1 MELGPGQ
8 RYGWWSDHE
17 QEDSREVASVH
28 GAVNDLRVQ
37 ILLDTGASESMVSLN
52 LARRLKLKLQML
64 PEPIKVSGLGGVPT
78 YITASAK
85 VKITLGVRVV
95 YVMNVWVTNIAEDV
109 EVLLGMNFMYAAG
122 VRLSVREG
130 LIQLPD
136 EETILM
142 CGVMSRQHLGLDL
155 PVLANKSLY
164 LRPGEHAIVRI
175 EYGQSNPQ
183 REVVWA
189 ERGDRWVTQII
200 YAARSWA
207 SAIKVVN
214 ISEQVVWIDT
224 RTPLARIVEF
234 GSFPHSGRFVCPGC
248 RKYKEWQQLIYQST
262 PSPEM
267 RRRERELEELEREQE
282 SPSVTTPQYEWPSKI
297 MLRPR
302 PGTTAARIVQLQD
315 RPKQARLMDAEGPTK
330 AVCSVATQTT
340 ELVDVGVQTD
350 VVQEV
355 KGRVKA
361 PPVMSMEMLEA
372 DFAGY
377 VLSFDGA
384 AKTPTRQGSCGCII
398 WELPGWNIL
407 TAHGF
412 ILEDVTVNDTEYYG
426 LLKGLGLAAER
437 NIQDLVVVGD
447 SRIVIQQVQGLI
459 NCNQPNLE
467 RRLSEVEMLKEK
479 FKSMRLVHVKREYN
493 QAADYLASKT
503 LALGASWQ
511 TENPEE
517 LKHLVQVSKIHEK
530 LMKPLVI
537 LDEIDL
543 PVETPTDIRQ
553 GPESAPLSTAARI
566 MVAVTRSHAQ
576 EPPER
581 GEPMGPLEYQAE
593 RWRRIKAHQECDD
606 QLMEIK
612 KFLKGDLDSF
622 SRGQIRRISKQAE
635 LYALDVRD
643 ILYRLSRA
651 TKDRPR
657 DMSDELR
664 LVVPESLRP
673 DLLHYA
679 HEDFQGGH
687 QGITRTHEKL
697 QSEFYWP
704 GMYADVEAFVKECV
718 DCASGKGRPPNPGPS
733 PGNIEPR

>member
-1 MELGPGQ
+1 
-8 RYGWWSDHE
+8 
-17 QEDSREVASVH
+17 
-28 GAVNDLRVQ
+28 
-37 ILLDTGASESMVSLN
+37 MVSLN

-95 YVMNVWVTNIAEDV
+95 YVMNVWVTNIGEDV

-122 VRLSVREG
+122 VRLS
-130 LIQLPD
+130 
-136 EETILM
+136 
-142 CGVMSRQHLGLDL
+142 
-155 PVLANKSLY
+155 
-164 LRPGEHAIVRI
+164 
-175 EYGQSNPQ
+175 SNPQ
-183 REVVWA
+183 GEVVWA
-189 ERGDRWVTQII
+189 GRGDRWVTQII

-234 GSFPHSGRFVCPGC
+234 GSFPHSGRFVRPGC
-248 RKYKEWQQLIYQST
+248 RKYKEWQQLIYEST

-282 SPSVTTPQYEWPSKI
+282 PPSVTTPQYEWPSKI

-315 RPKQARLMDAEGPTK
+315 RPKQARSMDAERSTK

-350 VVQEV
+350 VVQEA

-384 AKTPTRQGSCGCII
+384 AKTSTRQGSCGCII

-412 ILEDVTVNDTEYYG
+412 ILEDVTVNDAEYYG

-459 NCNQPNLE
+459 NCNQPNLQ

-479 FKSMRLVHVKREYN
+479 FKSMRLVHAKREYN
-493 QAADYLASKT
+493 QAADYLTSKT

-511 TENPEE
+511 TEDPEE
-517 LKHLVQVSKIHEK
+517 LKHLVQISKIHEK

-537 LDEIDL
+537 LDEIAQGDSSQRDL
-543 PVETPTDIRQ
+543 PVETPNDIRQ
-553 GPESAPLSTAARI
+553 GPESAPLSTAAKI

-576 EPPER
+576 EPPKR

-612 KFLKGDLDSF
+612 KFLK
-622 SRGQIRRISKQAE
+622 
-635 LYALDVRD
+635 DV
-643 ILYRLSRA
+643 LYRLSRA

-657 DMSDELR
+657 DMSELR

-697 QSEFYWP
+697 RSEFYCP

>member
-1 MELGPGQ
+1 
-8 RYGWWSDHE
+8 
-17 QEDSREVASVH
+17 
-28 GAVNDLRVQ
+28 
-37 ILLDTGASESMVSLN
+37 MVSLN

-95 YVMNVWVTNIAEDV
+95 YVMNVWVTNIGEDV

-142 CGVMSRQHLGLDL
+142 CGVMPRQHLGLDL
-155 PVLANKSLY
+155 PVLSKKSLY
-164 LRPGEHAIVRI
+164 LRPGEHAVVHI

-189 ERGDRWVTQII
+189 GRGDRWVTQII

-207 SAIKVVN
+207 TAVKVVN
-214 ISEQVVWIDT
+214 ISEQIVWIDT

-234 GSFPHSGRFVCPGC
+234 GSFPHSGRFVRPGC
-248 RKYKEWQQLIYQST
+248 RKYKEWQQLIYEST

-267 RRRERELEELEREQE
+267 RWRERELEELEREQE
-282 SPSVTTPQYEWPSKI
+282 PPSVMTPQYEWPSKI
-297 MLRPR
+297 TLRPR
-302 PGTTAARIVQLQD
+302 PGTTAARIVQLQA
-315 RPKQARLMDAEGPTK
+315 RPKQARSMDAERSTK
-330 AVCSVATQTT
+330 DVCSVATQTT

-350 VVQEV
+350 VVQEA

-361 PPVMSMEMLEA
+361 PPVISMEMLEA

-377 VLSFDGA
+377 VLSFDGT
-384 AKTPTRQGSCGCII
+384 AKTSTRQGSCGCII

-412 ILEDVTVNDTEYYG
+412 ILEDVTVNDAEYYG

-459 NCNQPNLE
+459 NCNQPNLQ

-493 QAADYLASKT
+493 QAADYLTSKT

-511 TENPEE
+511 TEDPEE
-517 LKHLVQVSKIHEK
+517 LKHLVQASKIHEK
-530 LMKPLVI
+530 PMKPLVI
-537 LDEIDL
+537 LDEIAQGDSSQRDL
-543 PVETPTDIRQ
+543 PVETPNDIRQ

-622 SRGQIRRISKQAE
+622 SRGQIRRLSKQAE

-643 ILYRLSRA
+643 VLYRLSRA
-651 TKDRPR
+651 TKDRP
-657 DMSDELR
+657 
-664 LVVPESLRP
+664 
-673 DLLHYA
+673 
-679 HEDFQGGH
+679 
-687 QGITRTHEKL
+687 
-697 QSEFYWP
+697 
-704 GMYADVEAFVKECV
+704 
-718 DCASGKGRPPNPGPS
+718 
-733 PGNIEPR
+733 